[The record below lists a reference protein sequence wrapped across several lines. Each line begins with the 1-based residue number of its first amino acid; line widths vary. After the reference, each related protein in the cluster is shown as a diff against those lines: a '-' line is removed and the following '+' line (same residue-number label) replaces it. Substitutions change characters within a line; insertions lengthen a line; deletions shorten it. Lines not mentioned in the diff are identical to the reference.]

1 MTDTSIQPGDL
12 RSLWQSMPATPI
24 TITAE
29 DMRAR
34 ALAFERTVRRRNFG
48 EYAAAMS
55 VIGVCGWYATFPEPA
70 TPLWPIANL
79 MIIAG
84 VLLIIWN
91 LNRLA
96 RTATPPASAST
107 TDLIH
112 FQRSQ
117 YTRQRDALKSVWLW
131 YILPVIP
138 GEILWFVA
146 YAVGTPTESPVRSAV
161 VLGGAALITSLVFGV
176 VVLLNFLG
184 AARLQRL
191 IDDLDRF
198 KDR

>member
-1 MTDTSIQPGDL
+1 MTDTPIQPGDL
-12 RSLWQSMPATPI
+12 RSLWQSMPATPV

-34 ALAFERTVRRRNFG
+34 ALAFQQKVRRRNFG
-48 EYAAAMS
+48 EYAAAAT
-55 VIGVCGWYATFPEPA
+55 VIGVFGWYASFPEPA

-84 VLLIIWN
+84 VLLVTWN

-96 RTATPPASAST
+96 RAAVPPASASA
-107 TDLIH
+107 TDLIA
-112 FQRSQ
+112 FQRNQ

-131 YILPVIP
+131 YIAPLIP
-138 GEILWFVA
+138 GMILWSVA
-146 YAVGTPTESPVRSAV
+146 SAVGTPTTNPGRTAV
-161 VLGGAALITSLVFGV
+161 VLGGEVLITSLVFGV
-176 VVLLNFLG
+176 VILLNLLG

-191 IDDLDRF
+191 IDDLENF
-198 KDR
+198 KDQ